1 MALWL
6 LFSQHGD
13 LFAMFSPYER
23 KEGGGGS
30 FSTFGFFFGT
40 FFHVGAFLLR
50 FSPCEGGRTFMV
62 FVAYATGRNDTEVY
76 RSYFIHSLNQVKLQY
91 INTQSSMSDII
102 MNNTGI
108 GIIKIR
114 MIIFSLF
121 YATIMQLTSIPAL

>member
-1 MALWL
+1 M
-6 LFSQHGD
+6 S
-13 LFAMFSPYER
+13 E
-23 KEGGGGS
+23 
-30 FSTFGFFFGT
+30 FFTIIYIFIID
-40 FFHVGAFLLR
+40 HI
-50 FSPCEGGRTFMV
+50 
-62 FVAYATGRNDTEVY
+62 AYATGRNDTEVY
-76 RSYFIHSLNQVKLQY
+76 RSYFIHSVNQVKLQY